1 MSLYTF
7 IALGYIILRAEAQ
20 PIGAVSSG
28 VEHYLDTV
36 GVTSSN
42 LVSPTKNDKTEE
54 DFLLGL
60 FLLLNRFAG
69 NVAAGMDP
77 VPHPDSIGSRPKHN
91 IWV

>member
-7 IALGYIILRAEAQ
+7 IALGYIIPRAEAQ

-42 LVSPTKNDKTEE
+42 LVSPTNQYTGHGEVSMAC
-54 DFLLGL
+54 FVYLIV
-60 FLLLNRFAG
+60 RA
-69 NVAAGMDP
+69 
-77 VPHPDSIGSRPKHN
+77 
-91 IWV
+91 